1 MVLFG
6 TSDASQSS
14 QCFITTTNIDGET
27 DVKTKSSLHLTSQRS
42 SMYLPP
48 LTIRIAS
55 VLEEHPV
62 ILCEAENA
70 TTSSFHGVL
79 QFAEDG
85 SLEHISISSLLLRG
99 CRLVFTGRFSP
110 EP

>member
-27 DVKTKSSLHLTSQRS
+27 DIKTKSSLHLTSQRS

-48 LTIRIAS
+48 LMIRIAS

-79 QFAEDG
+79 QFAEGG
-85 SLEHISISSLLLRG
+85 SL
-99 CRLVFTGRFSP
+99 
-110 EP
+110 